1 MSLIGAC
8 LRRSIDRGVR
18 KRRRDRF
25 SLNWHFLLKDRFP
38 PKVPASLAVGTV
50 GPFRPRF
57 RRESSHLVGRG
68 QAVGSGGR
76 SGSLYRGGQDADAR
90 TVLLAAKIKGRQ
102 KRRAR
107 DGASSDFG
115 LNSFLGGPSDQSRI
129 RRLDIARIAI
139 DNVYA
144 TPTNAIQLAAHQ
156 WPSTSARNCA
166 NSERNSSGGPRLPSD
181 ITGVAV

>member
-18 KRRRDRF
+18 KRRRDRS

-38 PKVPASLAVGTV
+38 ARVPASLAVGTV

-76 SGSLYRGGQDADAR
+76 SGSLYRGGQDRTRTPGQSSWRQDQGECGFPDAPER
-90 TVLLAAKIKGRQ
+90 RLLAVGLLHASGYT
-102 KRRAR
+102 RRWLFLRAGCGCAR
-107 DGASSDFG
+107 EDPGTLIGPGSLSPDRWVYGGA
-115 LNSFLGGPSDQSRI
+115 GGTTTT
-129 RRLDIARIAI
+129 RR
-139 DNVYA
+139 
-144 TPTNAIQLAAHQ
+144 
-156 WPSTSARNCA
+156 
-166 NSERNSSGGPRLPSD
+166 
-181 ITGVAV
+181 